1 MSGRSFHI
9 VVFRVLRPP
18 DPFPRTWSA
27 SYLRGSG
34 IAHIAIIFVVRIVG
48 ASIINHF
55 LVNVADLSFLTQS
68 RK

>member
-1 MSGRSFHI
+1 MSGRGFHI

-34 IAHIAIIFVVRIVG
+34 VAHIAIISIVRIVG

-55 LVNVADLSFLTQS
+55 LVNVADLSFLARS
-68 RK
+68 RE